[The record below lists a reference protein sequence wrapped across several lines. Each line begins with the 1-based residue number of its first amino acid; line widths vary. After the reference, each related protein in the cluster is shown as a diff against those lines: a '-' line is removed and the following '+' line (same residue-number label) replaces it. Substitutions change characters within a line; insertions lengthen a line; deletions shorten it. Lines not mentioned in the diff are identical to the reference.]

1 MSIYSYIAFVEPV
14 AIGELGAVNAWSAD
28 PDTTEPLSVTS
39 SQAGFASAVVD
50 PANPR
55 QVKVTG
61 LLAGTTVVTIGAP
74 GVPTAAQLTVSVT
87 VNPLPNL
94 SRIDL
99 APSGILGPFPV

>member
-1 MSIYSYIAFVEPV
+1 MLTSTITVNQYILIPIVD
-14 AIGELGAVNAWSAD
+14 INADGTS

-61 LLAGTTVVTIGAP
+61 LLAGVTVVTIGAP
-74 GVPTAAQLTVSVT
+74 GVPIAAQLTVTVT

-94 SRIDL
+94 SRIDM
-99 APSGILGPFPV
+99 APGGILGPYPL